1 MIPSPLLETFAT
13 FAEDASLSRAAKR
26 LHLSQPA
33 VHAQLRRL
41 SELLGV
47 ALYQRAGRGLVLT
60 PAGIEV
66 AAFARDASER
76 SGDLVARMKGEGV
89 ERRVVLAAG
98 AGALLYVLG
107 DGLRSFTR
115 AYVGRLDVTTAD
127 GPSAIDAVTR
137 GSAHVGVVA
146 GPAPIGDLERHRLV
160 EVGQVLVVPSQHALA
175 KKRGLS
181 LSDLHGERLV
191 LPPPGRPQRAA
202 LDAALG
208 ARGVQITVGAIAT
221 GWDLVLHLVLLGVG
235 LAVVNASVKAP
246 RGLVARPLRELPRI
260 AYAAI
265 TRKKPGPD
273 ASLLVKHLTSAKASM

>member
-1 MIPSPLLETFAT
+1 MIPSALLETFAA

-47 ALYQRAGRGLVLT
+47 ALYARAGRGLVLT
-60 PAGIEV
+60 QAGVEV

-76 SGDLVARMKGEGV
+76 SEDFVGRLRGEGI

-115 AYVGRLDVTTAD
+115 AFDGRLDIVTAD
-127 GPSAIDAVTR
+127 GPSAVDAVTR
-137 GSAHVGVVA
+137 GLAHVGVVA

-160 EVGQVLVVPSQHALA
+160 EVGQVLVAPKGHPLA
-175 KKRGLS
+175 TKRGLS
-181 LSDLHGERLV
+181 LADLAGERLV

-202 LDAALG
+202 LDAALA
-208 ARGVQITVGAIAT
+208 ARGVQITVGAIAG
-221 GWDLVLHLVLLGVG
+221 GWDLVLHLVALGVG
-235 LAVVNASVKAP
+235 VAIVNGSVKVA
-246 RGLVARPLRELPRI
+246 RGLVARPLRELPRV
-260 AYAAI
+260 AYSTI